1 MGRRKGSKNKPKV
14 IQHDADDVREV
25 ITPSSR
31 SDDGIGIS
39 ILDLT
44 EQVKVREIP
53 IIKYNTD
60 AARTKGVEKRITSL
74 VHRHKSFYLT
84 TDILAEQSD
93 YFVDSGGW
101 AFARQLVLGNE
112 YDKLIGHVKNLL
124 PFLGGPHPVWQ
135 QKRSYQRHN
144 VRRGIHL
151 G

>member
-1 MGRRKGSKNKPKV
+1 MGRRKGSKNKPKET
-14 IQHDADDVREV
+14 HDASNDVRKV
-25 ITPSSR
+25 ITSDDR

-44 EQVKVREIP
+44 EEVKVREIP
-53 IIKYNTD
+53 VIKYSTD

-101 AFARQLVLGNE
+101 AFAKQL
-112 YDKLIGHVKNLL
+112 DKYAILIGHVKNLL

-135 QKRSYQRHN
+135 QKRIYDRHYFISCFHI
-144 VRRGIHL
+144 GSEC
-151 G
+151 

>member
-1 MGRRKGSKNKPKV
+1 MGRPKGSKNKPKAV
-14 IQHDADDVREV
+14 QHAVEDVREV
-25 ITPSSR
+25 FTSPSDG
-31 SDDGIGIS
+31 SDSIGIS

-44 EQVKVREIP
+44 EEVKVRQIP
-53 IIKYNTD
+53 TIKYSTD
-60 AARTKGVEKRITSL
+60 ASRTKGVEKRITSL
-74 VHRHKSFYLT
+74 VSRHRSFYLN
-84 TDILAEQSD
+84 TDVLAEHSD

-101 AFARQLVLGNE
+101 AFAKQL
-112 YDKLIGHVKNLL
+112 DKYAILIGHVKNLL

>member
-14 IQHDADDVREV
+14 IYHDDNDVREV
-25 ITPSSR
+25 VAPSNR

-44 EQVKVREIP
+44 EEVKVREIP
-53 IIKYNTD
+53 IIKYSTD

-84 TDILAEQSD
+84 TDVLAEQSD

-101 AFARQLVLGNE
+101 AFARSLV
-112 YDKLIGHVKNLL
+112 
-124 PFLGGPHPVWQ
+124 
-135 QKRSYQRHN
+135 
-144 VRRGIHL
+144 
-151 G
+151 